1 MWLEME
7 ISIFLTMQ
15 METVLEIQKQP
26 SRFNTIKLSLVVA
39 ARAIQMNVSM
49 DTVPLI
55 PPTALEYSTR

>member
-7 ISIFLTMQ
+7 ISIFLMMQ

-26 SRFNTIKLSLVVA
+26 SQLNAVELSLVVV

-55 PPTALEYSTR
+55 PPTALEYLTR